1 MSDQLMNLFDHILK
15 YNDKTI
21 YIAFDSKL
29 KPYFHANQL
38 CQILEY
44 NDCKRAIR
52 INVDKEDI
60 FPLSKIVK
68 NYKML
73 YKNVQGTTKFLSEIG
88 MYSLILASRT
98 KRAKEIKNWIT
109 REVMPSLR
117 KYGEYKLNHKYET
130 QIAKLNRI
138 IYEQRNQINILEHN
152 LKKAKYDKGGMIY
165 ILRVIND
172 KRNLNLNETLYLKFD
187 RTINMNKRKP
197 LYDTCTHNKVQ
208 VLKTIQVNNPKIIE
222 QCVIELMNKYQIQ
235 NRKEYFKC
243 SYNQLISAISQ
254 CINYYEDKLIDKKP
268 DVEFHDQKVNGSN
281 RQRKIN
287 NLIYDE
293 IKILKI
299 LNDKEFDELCELKDN
314 NNEIYDSDYNSNSDS
329 DLNSKNYIEDKD
341 GNENYDSDSDF
352 NSNPDFKSKNYIED
366 KDRDENYDSDYDFY
380 SDYHSDNENHDF
392 RKNYKNNTDVCDN
405 IQVGGNNNVKTYLS
419 YLKYKLKYLQLKYD
433 LT

>member
-29 KPYFHANQL
+29 EPYFHANQL

-44 NDCKRAIR
+44 NNCKQAIR

-73 YKNVQGTTKFLSEIG
+73 YKNVQGTTKFLSETG

-117 KYGEYKLNHKYET
+117 KYGEYKLNHKYKT
-130 QIAKLNRI
+130 QIDKLNQI
-138 IYEQRNQINILEHN
+138 IYEQKNQINILEHN
-152 LKKAKYDKGGMIY
+152 LKKPKYDKGGIIY

-172 KRNLNLNETLYLKFD
+172 KINLNLNINETLYLKFG
-187 RTINMNKRKP
+187 RTKNMNKRKP

-243 SYNQLISAISQ
+243 SYNQLINVISQ
-254 CINYYEDKLIDKKP
+254 CINFYEDKLIDKKP

-281 RQRKIN
+281 RQMKIN

-293 IKILKI
+293 IKIFKI

-314 NNEIYDSDYNSNSDS
+314 NNENYDSD
-329 DLNSKNYIEDKD
+329 
-341 GNENYDSDSDF
+341 YDSDSD
-352 NSNPDFKSKNYIED
+352 SDFKSKNYIED
-366 KDRDENYDSDYDFY
+366 KDGDGDENYDSDYDFD

-392 RKNYKNNTDVCDN
+392 RKNYKNNTDICDN

-433 LT
+433 LI